1 MPQTERQAAVEEF
14 LTTSEV
20 AELFG
25 VSDWTIYRW
34 VKAGALPQPVR
45 VSRRWVRFRRHEIE
59 AAINRLQGNE

>member
-1 MPQTERQAAVEEF
+1 MAITERQAAVEEF

-25 VSDWTIYRW
+25 ISDWTVYRW
-34 VKAGALPQPVR
+34 VKSGALPQPVR

-59 AAINRLQGNE
+59 EAINKLQGKQ